1 MLSKVKVYG
10 RLARF
15 LGERTFDAEITTPI
29 HAFKFLLANYPHLE
43 RHMMEQS
50 YCVKVG
56 NYEIDETELFNPK
69 GQEEIKIVPV
79 ITGARGFFK
88 GIGRV
93 LTGVGIVAAV
103 GLTGG
108 FGTFAAGS
116 GFFGGAGLGFTAT
129 SAGLGASLAAAAGN
143 FGIYLALS
151 GAAQMLTPVPKPPG
165 VSDDPQT
172 PNFSFNGVQNTSRAG
187 TALPIIYGEIFAGSL
202 VVSAGVDTVQ
212 IKGTA

>member
-1 MLSKVKVYG
+1 MLSKIKVYG
-10 RLARF
+10 RLAKF

-79 ITGARGFFK
+79 ITGAIDRVFK

-93 LTGVGIVAAV
+93 LTGAAIVAGVALLGPASV
-103 GLTGG
+103 GFSGLT
-108 FGTFAAGS
+108 FGIKAG
-116 GFFGGAGLGFTAT
+116 ATAT
-129 SAGLGASLAAAAGN
+129 LGASLAAAAGN
-143 FGIYLALS
+143 FGIFMALS
-151 GAAQMLTPVPKPPG
+151 GVSQMISPTPTPPG

-172 PNFSFNGVQNTSRAG
+172 QNFSFSGVQNTSRAG
-187 TALPIIYGEIFAGSL
+187 IAIPVVYGEIFTGSL
-202 VVSAGVDTVQ
+202 VVSAGIDTED
-212 IKGTA
+212 ITGNT

>member
-1 MLSKVKVYG
+1 MLSKIKLYG
-10 RLARF
+10 RLAKF
-15 LGERTFDAEITTPI
+15 LGERTFDAEVKTPI
-29 HAFKFLLANYPHLE
+29 DSFKFLLANFPHLE

-50 YCVKVG
+50 YCIKVG
-56 NYEIDETELFNPK
+56 SYEIDKTELFNPI
-69 GQEEIKIVPV
+69 GQQEIKIVPV
-79 ITGARGFFK
+79 ITGSRGL
-88 GIGRV
+88 GRI
-93 LTGVGIVAAV
+93 LTGVAIVAAV

-108 FGTFAAGS
+108 FGAFAAPGVTGA
-116 GFFGGAGLGFTAT
+116 GFTGLGF
-129 SAGLGASLAAAAGN
+129 SAGVGGGLTASLAAAAGN

-212 IKGTA
+212 IRKKSG